1 MIVIN
6 STLIMQFLFLVWEN
20 YVVVSSHLNE
30 CSIAVLVALLSHSPS
45 SIHESDILLPIS

>member
-6 STLIMQFLFLVWEN
+6 STSMQFLFLVWEN
-20 YVVVSSHLNE
+20 YVVVSSYLNE